1 MRDDEIFYR
10 FTPFIQDYIYQSG
23 RTDDLDLE
31 AYANLPLE
39 SERREL

>member
-1 MRDDEIFYR
+1 MIAAAAY
-10 FTPFIQDYIYQSG
+10 YIYQSG

-39 SERREL
+39 SERRES